1 VFYFGYILWTY
12 FFMKKKKEIFSVRH
26 NSALNVVL
34 YDNIELPADKKQ
46 LTKVA
51 ELRFDGKLFL
61 EHASSV

>member
-1 VFYFGYILWTY
+1 MCFILVIFSERISLW
-12 FFMKKKKEIFSVRH
+12 KKEIFSVRH